1 VLAPALAAAQ
11 QALRLDPNLAQSH
24 LALARVLTLQP
35 WSAATDVAIEQSYRR
50 SLELDSGIASTH
62 LQFANF
68 LSTRGR
74 TLEALPE
81 YRRALEL
88 DPLSPSINSRLGM
101 ELFSLGKRDEGLD
114 YLRKTVA
121 LDPWQ
126 FNSRLRLGW
135 AYVELGD
142 LDAAEREFAAAEL
155 ISPDSTRSRA
165 GLAFVAARK
174 GDTAR
179 ALTLL
184 EALLPAAEA
193 LDDPLDVAIVYVGLE
208 DRENSLAW
216 LAKAAQQTRALH
228 TLAPWGIR
236 APLYD
241 WLRDDARFAEIER
254 EIAATLSNGRPISAD
269 NSDITSR

>member
-1 VLAPALAAAQ
+1 VLSL
-11 QALRLDPNLAQSH
+11 QS
-24 LALARVLTLQP
+24 

-50 SLELDSGIASTH
+50 SLELDAGIASTH

-101 ELFSLGKRDEGLD
+101 ELFSLGNRDEGLD
-114 YLRKTVA
+114 YLRKTVE
-121 LDPWQ
+121 LNPWQ
-126 FNSRLRLGW
+126 FNSRIRLAW
-135 AYVELGD
+135 AHVELGD
-142 LDAAEREFAAAEL
+142 LDAAEREFAAAEQ
-155 ISPDSTRSRA
+155 ISPSSTRSKA

-179 ALTLL
+179 AEALL
-184 EALLPAAEA
+184 DALLPAAEA
-193 LDDPLDVAIVYVGLE
+193 LDDPFDVAIVYVGLK
-208 DRENSLAW
+208 DRENSIVW
-216 LAKAAQQTRALH
+216 LARTAERTAALH
-228 TLAPWGIR
+228 MKAPWGIR

-241 WLRDDARFAEIER
+241 WLRDDPRFMRIER
-254 EIAATLSNGRPISAD
+254 DISATLTRGQPIIAD
-269 NSDITSR
+269 AL